1 MIKKRLFLWRIRLQ
15 LKARKLKKIHFGSK
29 SKNLY
34 DVLRIFIQQ
43 LKKDDINERAGSMAF
58 SYTIAL
64 FPLLLFLLNL
74 VPYLQDFFPMV
85 TTANILSFVQFRLV
99 KFNYTSFP
107 PILQKYIIFG
117 DKCT

>member
-1 MIKKRLFLWRIRLQ
+1 MELKERILKWRIRLQ
-15 LKARKLKKIHFGSK
+15 LKARTLKKVHFGSK

-43 LKKDDINERAGSMAF
+43 LKKHDINERAGSMAF

-74 VPYLQDFFPMV
+74 VPYLQVFF
-85 TTANILSFVQFRLV
+85 RW
-99 KFNYTSFP
+99 
-107 PILQKYIIFG
+107 
-117 DKCT
+117 